1 MRARLVTRRRAGA
14 LAAAAVVVLA
24 VLALWRPWREAAPP
38 GPSGAPVPVARS
50 AAGLTTVVI
59 ETRTVEAVT
68 EAVGT
73 VRASLSATVSSK
85 ATGRVADLR
94 VRSGD
99 RVERGQVLL
108 VVAGEETG
116 ARVDQAR
123 AALEAAEAAL
133 ADAERELARMRRL
146 VAEQIIARRELEAAE
161 ARAQVARARVR
172 EARSAV
178 SEASALA
185 GDLVVRAPMTGVVAE
200 TLVDV
205 GDLAAPGR
213 PLLTVY
219 DPTRLRLEA
228 PVRESLA
235 RRLAPG
241 QSVRV
246 VVDAIGAEV
255 DGTVEVVVPE
265 ADPAA
270 RSFLVKAALPRVP
283 GLYPGMFGRLRFPT
297 GTVEILAVPR
307 RAVRPVGQ
315 LETVDVVEDDVV
327 RTRQV
332 RLGRSYGDLVEV
344 LAGLS
349 PGERVVLP

>member
-1 MRARLVTRRRAGA
+1 MPARLVTRRRTALLGAAIVLAGA
-14 LAAAAVVVLA
+14 V
-24 VLALWRPWREAAPP
+24 ALWWPVREVTPP
-38 GPSGAPVPVARS
+38 GPSGAAGARP
-50 AAGLTTVVI
+50 AAGLATTVV
-59 ETRTVEAVT
+59 ERRTVEAVT

-73 VRASLSATVSSK
+73 VRARLSATVSSK
-85 ATGRVADLR
+85 GTGRVVELR

-99 RVERGQVLL
+99 RVERGHVLL
-108 VVAGEETG
+108 VLAGEETG

-123 AALEAAEAAL
+123 AALEAAEASL
-133 ADAERELARMRRL
+133 ADAERDLARMRQL
-146 VAEQIIARRELEAAE
+146 AAEQIVARRDVDAAL
-161 ARAQVARARVR
+161 ARTEVARARAR

-178 SEASALA
+178 TEASALA

-228 PVRESLA
+228 PVREALA
-235 RRLAPG
+235 RGLAPG
-241 QSVRV
+241 QRV
-246 VVDAIGAEV
+246 EVAVDALAATV
-255 DGTVEVVVPE
+255 DGRVEVVVPE

-270 RSFLVKAALPRVP
+270 RSFLVKVTLPRTP

-297 GTVEILAVPR
+297 GAVEILAVPHG
-307 RAVRPVGQ
+307 AVHLVGQ
-315 LETVDVVEDDVV
+315 LETVDVVEGEVV